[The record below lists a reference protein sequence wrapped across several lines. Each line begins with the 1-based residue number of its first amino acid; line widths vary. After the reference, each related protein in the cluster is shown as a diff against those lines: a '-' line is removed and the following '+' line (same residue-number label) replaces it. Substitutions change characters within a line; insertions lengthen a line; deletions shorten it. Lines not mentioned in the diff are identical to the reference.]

1 MIANFAGGGEAA
13 DSVFM
18 ERLIQDLLSVDDEF
32 ATDWVMFRAV
42 CFKSAKDPAE
52 FKTVEDWNQRGFLT
66 MNGEL
71 VKSQGELAQ

>member
-1 MIANFAGGGEAA
+1 
-13 DSVFM
+13 
-18 ERLIQDLLSVDDEF
+18 
-32 ATDWVMFRAV
+32 MFRAV